1 MQSAGGGHA
10 RAEIHQLPNPKCAGA
25 FMGHSTRR
33 PVHEWQKKMRW
44 QQRMKF
50 LKAKHKI
57 GRLIPSFLS
66 PHPESTPLLRF
77 KDFDSKDG
85 CICMRYLLP
94 LFLRRIF
101 PSAAFVCFLVGEI
114 ALLPQ
119 KNTRRRVTNK
129 QTSASTALWVFF
141 FITLNVVVYM

>member
-33 PVHEWQKKMRW
+33 PVREWQKKLHW

-57 GRLIPSFLS
+57 GRLIPSFC
-66 PHPESTPLLRF
+66 PRIQKVRRF
-77 KDFDSKDG
+77 FASK
-85 CICMRYLLP
+85 IL
-94 LFLRRIF
+94 
-101 PSAAFVCFLVGEI
+101 
-114 ALLPQ
+114 
-119 KNTRRRVTNK
+119 TRKT
-129 QTSASTALWVFF
+129 
-141 FITLNVVVYM
+141 VVYV

>member
-1 MQSAGGGHA
+1 
-10 RAEIHQLPNPKCAGA
+10 
-25 FMGHSTRR
+25 
-33 PVHEWQKKMRW
+33 
-44 QQRMKF
+44 MKF
-50 LKAKHKI
+50 LKAKHEI
-57 GRLIPSFLS
+57 GPLIRQIFVLASRKCAASPLQRFRLERRLYMYEIFI
-66 PHPESTPLLRF
+66 TA
-77 KDFDSKDG
+77 
-85 CICMRYLLP
+85 

-101 PSAAFVCFLVGEI
+101 PSAAFVCLLVGEI